1 MIAYYVFVHARE
13 EFISRLD
20 RSVSGQASSSH
31 SETSSDAESDDSRCE
46 QNDLNCLDSIND
58 ADGGSD
64 QNGREADNQ
73 TLLDELTNSR
83 RCNNQSTS
91 WEERTAR
98 VEGWQGQLSDNFQSE
113 WRRSESGEFSQR
125 RNDAEADLNSHQ
137 SEDVTGCSSSSV
149 RGDETRQG
157 NRLPET
163 CEISYEPTLQSP
175 EEISTLGVINRTRN
189 FQENLSESI
198 NLTVTLE
205 EQTEE
210 ETLENEESDWQLIN
224 GETSEWRD
232 ATEEE
237 ADPENF
243 PNQLSHIPTLDEH
256 REAHSLTELTEMQPD
271 DTDRQSTLQDWSE
284 EHSDQD
290 TVSVGR
296 AATFFPQDD
305 DNENNMELRE
315 LSSRLII

>member
-31 SETSSDAESDDSRCE
+31 SETSSNAETDDSRGE
-46 QNDLNCLDSIND
+46 QNDLNCLNSIND
-58 ADGGSD
+58 ADSGSN

-73 TLLDELTNSR
+73 SLLDELTNSV
-83 RCNNQSTS
+83 RCNNRSTS
-91 WEERTAR
+91 LEERTAL
-98 VEGWQGQLSDNFQSE
+98 VEGWQGQLSDNLQSE
-113 WRRSESGEFSQR
+113 WRQSERHEFSQR

-137 SEDVTGCSSSSV
+137 SEDATGCSSSSI
-149 RGDETRQG
+149 RGDEIRQG
-157 NRLPET
+157 DRLPET
-163 CEISYEPTLQSP
+163 CEISYEQSLQSP
-175 EEISTLGVINRTRN
+175 EEIPILGVINRTRN
-189 FQENLSESI
+189 FQENLTESI
-198 NLTVTLE
+198 NITVTLE

-210 ETLENEESDWQLIN
+210 EILENEESDWQLIN

-232 ATEEE
+232 DTEEE
-237 ADPENF
+237 ADTDDAENF
-243 PNQLSHIPTLDEH
+243 PNQLSQIPYLDED

-296 AATFFPQDD
+296 AATFFPPDD

-315 LSSRLII
+315 LSSR